1 VLTQRSFPADKHSV
15 TAARRLAAAA
25 LADSPSE
32 VRESVELMVSELA
45 TNCIRHVN
53 SGFEVTIKQSAS
65 TIRVEVSDPSST
77 APTIRSPGPDEPT
90 GRGLRIVGMLSSE
103 WGVERRSPRG
113 KTVWFNLSS
122 G

>member
-1 VLTQRSFPADKHSV
+1 V

-45 TNCIRHVN
+45 TNCIRHLN
-53 SGFEVTIKQSAS
+53 SGFEVTIKQSES
-65 TIRVEVSDPSST
+65 TIRVEVSDPSSA

-103 WGVERRSPRG
+103 WGVERRRPHG